1 MILLF
6 TPLGRVADQ
15 EPSSATVTLSTIVLP
30 AAAILIVAP
39 FLPIPEMVL
48 SVDLIPGS
56 VITPPTC
63 NVGVTVGPAG
73 ANT

>member
-30 AAAILIVAP
+30 AAILIVAP